1 MLPAGL
7 AMAAF
12 FPITGALSDRIQ
24 PRLVII
30 GGLLLFMISSWLMRV
45 VDINTPYALILVW
58 ALIGRIGLALIFPS
72 LNVASLAT
80 LPMELL
86 SQGSG
91 AVNFLRQLG
100 GTFGV
105 NLLSIFLARRTSEFS
120 QQIVE
125 TQVSSPATLELL
137 LQVQDL
143 LFRDHFGFV
152 MQFPASFG
160 FLSNIIYTQALTQ
173 AYREG
178 FILIAVVF
186 LIGIL
191 PTWFM
196 YVERKH

>member
-12 FPITGALSDRIQ
+12 FPLAGALSDRIQ

-30 GGLLLFMISSWLMRV
+30 AGLLLFTISSWLMRV
-45 VDINTPYALILVW
+45 VDINTAYGMIVLW
-58 ALIGRIGLALIFPS
+58 ALIGRVGLALIFPS

-80 LPMELL
+80 LPMKYL

-120 QQIVE
+120 QQLTE
-125 TQVSSPATLELL
+125 TQVPSPATLELL
-137 LQVQDL
+137 FNVQDL
-143 LFRDHFGFV
+143 MFRDHFGFI

-160 FLSNIIYTQALTQ
+160 FLSNIIYAQALTH

-178 FILIAVVF
+178 FMLIAVVF
-186 LIGIL
+186 LISII

-196 YVERKH
+196 YVERKR